1 MVLKRTFSGIL
12 SYIKR
17 SDIILWLLIGAISG
31 YSLLLLNSVSNATGE
46 GYDRTQLMA
55 ITIGVI
61 GAIFI
66 SLIDYQSIANFW
78 YLIAGFSVFI
88 MIYTLIFGDTVI
100 GNNGVNATAWILIG
114 GRSFQPSELVKIMF
128 MITYAKHL
136 DSLKRR
142 ELLDAPLHVIFLF
155 FHAIVPV
162 LLCYYQGDDG
172 AGMVFLAMFLA
183 MSFSAGIKAR
193 YFIILFAG
201 ILAMIPILWQFVL
214 KDYQKNR
221 FTAVYNLDTDPNVR
235 MEGGYQQW
243 HGRISIGSGGL
254 SGSGLGNG
262 SRVAAKSVA
271 LQQSDFIFSVAGE
284 ELGFIG
290 CSAIILLL
298 LLLMIKVLHVA
309 STSRD
314 GLGKYM
320 CFGFFGLIAFQS
332 VVNIGMCLTLLP
344 VTGVT
349 LPFFSSGGSSAM
361 CLYFG
366 VGLIQGVYMRRQ
378 ETDGSHLN
386 RTETMRFSYRQMKSL
401 KRS

>member
-1 MVLKRTFSGIL
+1 MVLKRVFSGIFG
-12 SYIKR
+12 YIRR
-17 SDIILWLLIGAISG
+17 SDILLWILIGIISG
-31 YSLLLLNSVSNATGE
+31 YSLLLLNSVSTATGAS
-46 GYDRTQLMA
+46 YDRTQLMA
-55 ITIGVI
+55 IGIGVA

-88 MIYTLIFGDTVI
+88 MIYTFIFADAVEGS
-100 GNNGVNATAWILIG
+100 GGVSARAWIMIA
-114 GRSFQPSELVKIMF
+114 GRSFQPSELVKILF

-136 DSLKRR
+136 DTLKKND
-142 ELLDAPLHVIFLF
+142 LLDAPLHVILLF
-155 FHAIVPV
+155 FHAIIPV

-172 AGMVFLAMFLA
+172 AGMVFLAIFLS
-183 MSFSAGIKAR
+183 MSFSAGIKLR

-201 ILAMIPILWQFVL
+201 ILAMIPVLWQFIL
-214 KDYQKNR
+214 KDYQKDR
-221 FTAVYNLDTDPNVR
+221 FTAVYNLDTDLSVR
-235 MEGGYQQW
+235 MDSGWQQYN
-243 HGRISIGSGGL
+243 GRISIGSGGF
-254 SGSGLGNG
+254 SGAGLGNG
-262 SRVAAKSVA
+262 SRVAAKSVSY
-271 LQQSDFIFSVAGE
+271 QDSDFIFSVAGE

-290 CSAIILLL
+290 CSAIIILL
-298 LLLMIKVLHVA
+298 LLLMIKVLHVP
-309 STSRD
+309 SRSRD

-332 VVNIGMCLTLLP
+332 VVNIGMCLALLP
-344 VTGVT
+344 VMGIT

-366 VGLIQGVYMRRQ
+366 IGLVQGVYMRRQ

-401 KRS
+401 KRT